1 MQAADDAWINQKR
14 AEFESEE
21 TENTVFVTA
30 KNEAIAALRATS
42 RAKAEWKSFMSC
54 SKLPDINS
62 ERSFYDWL
70 ADWGAAAALT
80 LPDVC
85 QQLNDAETLCR
96 DLLVGAITAEE
107 KQDAAG
113 AEQYQNLLISLQ
125 GLMRN
130 KLNAATAWLLLHY
143 ETHVNVKNE
152 LQMCSEAA
160 NVDVGLWVNV
170 AKNIRIKNVEFPSM
184 GVTLELPKQ
193 LIMNSTAV
201 RVQRLRRDDC
211 APFASGGTMQA
222 FGGVCRIEVFTMAPQ
237 SKTLRGITMRTS
249 AVGGPSLVPFP
260 YPPLGADGSVQ
271 VRCCPPPRVKPTNI
285 CASQQNTPPLRVTMV
300 VPDDAS
306 VGPSPQVGWWN
317 EGRKEWDTD
326 GISEVAFDTETRRL
340 TFASV
345 RMTALS
351 LVQSR
356 IVSLPYRSWL
366 IRPLS
371 PNSASITVATAV
383 DSVELLVTDSAVRL
397 VAPRS
402 ASIEAS
408 HPQGMAPGLL
418 LKTLQSYGL
427 NLSPSSSDAMLIR
440 GLVPKDKTMEAF
452 ACKEIAS
459 IAPGFAVTYSCH
471 NQRLPDTN
479 IAVRARYCTD
489 YSQPPDM
496 ENSEAWQLVHFR
508 MAPLL
513 MCVINPTTE
522 AAETWTEHRPAQI
535 PSACAHLP
543 KLLAGGAPDT
553 CLQRCDDASP
563 LFLETLCARLLLR
576 CATAWC
582 NTVYADVP
590 RCSCCACSRL
600 KPLLLSPSK
609 KRRSLLERT
618 CLRLWLT
625 ARLWRL
631 MEQRLTIALLP
642 QKQWGP
648 PARAPKELP

>member
-1 MQAADDAWINQKR
+1 MHQHDMPPKPSKKQLEAEKKAEEERLAALAEAERLERLRLEKEALERQMQAADDAWVNQKR

-21 TENTVFVTA
+21 AENTVFVSA
-30 KNEAIAALRATS
+30 RNDAIAALRATS
-42 RAKAEWKSFMSC
+42 RAQAEWKSFMSC
-54 SKLPDINS
+54 SKLPDINKES
-62 ERSFYDWL
+62 SFYDWL
-70 ADWGAAAALT
+70 ADWGAVTPLT

-107 KQDAAG
+107 KQDAAA
-113 AEQYQNLLISLQ
+113 AEKYQNLLMSLQ
-125 GLMRN
+125 GLMRG
-130 KLNAATAWLLLHY
+130 KLNATTAWLLLHY

-152 LQMCSEAA
+152 LQMSSEAS

-170 AKNIRIKNVEFPSM
+170 AKNIRIKNVEFASM

-271 VRCCPPPRVKPTNI
+271 VCPPPPPTPPPLHLLRTNA
-285 CASQQNTPPLRVTMV
+285 CPPQQNTPPLRVTMV

-306 VGPSPQVGWWN
+306 VGPNPQVGWWN
-317 EGRKEWDTD
+317 EGKKEWDTD
-326 GISEVAFDTETRRL
+326 GISEVAFDSDTRRL

-356 IVSLPYRSWL
+356 IVSLPYRSWV

-371 PNSASITVATAV
+371 ANSASITVATAV

-408 HPQGMAPGLL
+408 HPQGMPPGLL

-427 NLSPSSSDAMLIR
+427 NLSPSPSDAALIQ
-440 GLVPKDKTMEAF
+440 GLVPKDKVMEAF

-479 IAVRARYCTD
+479 IAVRTRHCTD
-489 YSQPPDM
+489 YAQPPDM
-496 ENSEAWQLVHFR
+496 EPEAWQLVHFR

-513 MCVINPTTE
+513 MCAFNPTAE
-522 AAETWTEHRPAQI
+522 AAEAWTEHRPAQI

-563 LFLETLCARLLLR
+563 LFLETLCVRLLLR
-576 CATAWC
+576 CAAAWC
-582 NTVYADVP
+582 NTV
-590 RCSCCACSRL
+590 SC
-600 KPLLLSPSK
+600 
-609 KRRSLLERT
+609 
-618 CLRLWLT
+618 
-625 ARLWRL
+625 
-631 MEQRLTIALLP
+631 P
-642 QKQWGP
+642 QMLHL
-648 PARAPKELP
+648 AAAAPVLV